1 MSRLLLLSTREKRH
15 AAKQH
20 AEGHTAA
27 ELAASLQVP
36 VAWVTDALR
45 NPPPPKDDSRPTKP
59 TAPKEP
65 RRRAPNLTPEDK
77 AEIVRLRNEG
87 LTYHDIGLRLGI
99 SYATAKAVMDAH
111 RKQLPPVAA
120 VLGYPVRAEK

>member
-1 MSRLLLLSTREKRH
+1 MSRLLLLSTAEKRY
-15 AAKQH
+15 AAEQH
-20 AEGHTAA
+20 AQGHTAEQLA
-27 ELAASLQVP
+27 ESLNVP
-36 VAWVTDALR
+36 PAWVTDALR

-77 AEIVRLRNEG
+77 AEIVRLRNG
-87 LTYHDIGLRLGI
+87 GMRYHDIAKALGI
-99 SYATAKAVMDAH
+99 SYATAKAVIDTH

-120 VLGYPVRAEK
+120 VLGYSLGAET